1 MARAQGPPQDASA
14 GSPACQELLG
24 RIAAGMPDRPT
35 PVAICGH
42 VAGTP
47 YTLVRNDTR
56 HSRFLCPLT
65 EQSGIARY
73 RNSCPLI

>member
-1 MARAQGPPQDASA
+1 
-14 GSPACQELLG
+14 
-24 RIAAGMPDRPT
+24 MPDRPT